1 MVDGALNYDSRWAS
15 GDFSELPAQPKSTPL
30 DIKITAQQEL
40 GSLNLDLA
48 QDLPS
53 LVNLLRTI
61 AISDVK
67 NLDHQPVLTRISP
80 QELHSDNPKSS
91 KRPDYWILHLG
102 GLKDLAEKAFDLAAS
117 RTQPSGSGAGLE
129 NNSNDQNKERF
140 VNLVLSRARELA
152 ATSQAGLEVK
162 VIEEKEPAPARPRSQ
177 TDEAKNFF
185 TPWPKKA

>member
-1 MVDGALNYDSRWAS
+1 MVDSVLKHDGGVAS
-15 GDFSELPAQPKSTPL
+15 DDRHEEFAQPKSAQL
-30 DIKITAQQEL
+30 DLAVTAQQEL

-91 KRPDYWILHLG
+91 KLPDYWILHLG
-102 GLKDLAEKAFDLAAS
+102 ALKDLAEKAFDLAAS